1 MSDSSDSED
10 EMVPGLVAASNGHEV
25 MDEEYEGEEMYIDS
39 LGQALDLFSPKTFP
53 TAEECMEHCRDVH
66 GLDLGVLAKRHSMDT
81 FSFIRLVNYIRQEK
95 PSPGFVMSLSS
106 SQKWADPAFL
116 KPQIPDDPLLM
127 FDFDQELTGGEE
139 EEENGFEID
148 ISRELNDQI
157 AKNPAPSERLSPEV
171 VEMADT
177 TPSNNSCLL
186 SSLPS
191 EGDVTLPAAKLQEFR
206 AQFEEVSLQLER
218 KEEELRTVLADM
230 ERMKNVAQTLFVSK
244 EDSKPSGS
252 QEGARQRRKKDV
264 VPVSEARTVAEDH
277 SYFESYAHY
286 SIHHEMLSD
295 SVRTSSYRDAIQGNP
310 GRLKDAVVMDLGC
323 GTSIL
328 SMFAAQ
334 AGAKAVVG
342 VDCSDIIYQ
351 AMDIVRENGLENK
364 VTLVKGRLEETTLP
378 HEKFD
383 VIVSEWMGYFLLFE
397 GMLDSVLAA
406 RDKYL
411 KPGGSILP
419 SRCSIHL
426 TALSDV
432 ERYKSL
438 VGYWDDVYG
447 FKMSCMRGPI
457 LGEANVE
464 VVGAEHVV
472 SNSQRVHDLD
482 ITTCTLADTEFSSD
496 FSLEIN
502 RTCDLTAIVGYFD
515 TFFELEEQPVE
526 FSTGPLATPTHW
538 KQTVFY
544 LPEVLPVVK
553 DQVVTGNI
561 VCKRMSTDARAL
573 KVALTLEG
581 RQYRYTV
588 D

>member
-1 MSDSSDSED
+1 MSDSSDSEE
-10 EMVPGLVAASNGHEV
+10 EMVPGLVMANGKENL
-25 MDEEYEGEEMYIDS
+25 EEEEEEEMYVDS

-66 GLDLGVLAKRHSMDT
+66 GLDLGVLAKRHAMDT
-81 FSFIRLVNYIRQEK
+81 FSFIRLVNYIRLEK

-127 FDFDQELTGGEE
+127 FDFDQELTAEAGGEE

-157 AKNPAPSERLSPEV
+157 ARNPASTTAAGRLSPEV
-171 VEMADT
+171 TEADNL
-177 TPSNNSCLL
+177 SSSRLNCSGLL
-186 SSLPS
+186 SSLPT
-191 EGDVTLPAAKLQEFR
+191 EGEVTLPAAKLHEFR
-206 AQFEEVSLQLER
+206 LQFEEVSLQ
-218 KEEELRTVLADM
+218 M
-230 ERMKNVAQTLFVSK
+230 EKMKSVAQTLFVGNDDSNSQGAKRRSK
-244 EDSKPSGS
+244 KE
-252 QEGARQRRKKDV
+252 V

-277 SYFESYAHY
+277 SYFESYAHF

-295 SVRTSSYRDAIQGNP
+295 VVRTSSYRDAIQGNP

-328 SMFAAQ
+328 SMFSAQ

-378 HEKFD
+378 YEKFD

-419 SRCSIHL
+419 SRCSLHL
-426 TALSDV
+426 TALSDIQ
-432 ERYKSL
+432 RYNNL
-438 VGYWDDVYG
+438 VGFWTDVYG

-464 VVGAEHVV
+464 VVGSEHIV

-482 ITTCTLADTEFSSD
+482 ITTCTVADTEFSSD
-496 FSLEIN
+496 FSLEIS

-515 TFFELEEQPVE
+515 TFFEL
-526 FSTGPLATPTHW
+526 A
-538 KQTVFY
+538 
-544 LPEVLPVVK
+544 
-553 DQVVTGNI
+553 
-561 VCKRMSTDARAL
+561 
-573 KVALTLEG
+573 
-581 RQYRYTV
+581 
-588 D
+588 

>member
-1 MSDSSDSED
+1 MMPGMVMANGKED
-10 EMVPGLVAASNGHEV
+10 L
-25 MDEEYEGEEMYIDS
+25 EEEEDGEEMYVDS

-66 GLDLGVLAKRHSMDT
+66 GLDLGVLAKRHAMDT
-81 FSFIRLVNYIRQEK
+81 FSFIRLVNYIRLEK

-106 SQKWADPAFL
+106 SQKWADSAFL

-127 FDFDQELTGGEE
+127 FDFDQELTTEAGGEE

-157 AKNPAPSERLSPEV
+157 AKNPETTAAGRLSPEV
-171 VEMADT
+171 TEADNL
-177 TPSNNSCLL
+177 SSSRLNCSGLL
-186 SSLPS
+186 SSLPT
-191 EGDVTLPAAKLQEFR
+191 EGEVTLPAAKLHEFR
-206 AQFEEVSLQLER
+206 LQFEEVSLQ
-218 KEEELRTVLADM
+218 M
-230 ERMKNVAQTLFVSK
+230 ERMESVAQTLFVGND
-244 EDSKPSGS
+244 DSNS
-252 QEGARQRRKKDV
+252 QGAQRRSKKEV

-277 SYFESYAHY
+277 SYFESYAHF

-295 SVRTSSYRDAIQGNP
+295 VVRTSSYRDATLGNP
-310 GRLKDAVVMDLGC
+310 GRLKGAVVMDLGC

-328 SMFAAQ
+328 SMFSAQ

-406 RDKYL
+406 
-411 KPGGSILP
+411 
-419 SRCSIHL
+419 
-426 TALSDV
+426 LSDV
-432 ERYKSL
+432 QRYKSL

-515 TFFELEEQPVE
+515 TFFELEERPVE

-553 DQVVTGNI
+553 DQVVSGKIT
-561 VCKRMSTDARAL
+561 CKRMSSDVRAL

>member
-1 MSDSSDSED
+1 MFNFILIHFVLDS
-10 EMVPGLVAASNGHEV
+10 
-25 MDEEYEGEEMYIDS
+25 
-39 LGQALDLFSPKTFP
+39 FSY
-53 TAEECMEHCRDVH
+53 
-66 GLDLGVLAKRHSMDT
+66 
-81 FSFIRLVNYIRQEK
+81 RLVNYIRQEK

-157 AKNPAPSERLSPEV
+157 AKNPVPSERLSPEV

-191 EGDVTLPAAKLQEFR
+191 EGDVTLSAAKLQEFR

-295 SVRTSSYRDAIQGNP
+295 TVRTSSYRDAIQGNP

-351 AMDIVRENGLENK
+351 
-364 VTLVKGRLEETTLP
+364 
-378 HEKFD
+378 
-383 VIVSEWMGYFLLFE
+383 VSLRAALIGDHFL
-397 GMLDSVLAA
+397 
-406 RDKYL
+406 
-411 KPGGSILP
+411 
-419 SRCSIHL
+419 
-426 TALSDV
+426 
-432 ERYKSL
+432 
-438 VGYWDDVYG
+438 
-447 FKMSCMRGPI
+447 
-457 LGEANVE
+457 
-464 VVGAEHVV
+464 
-472 SNSQRVHDLD
+472 
-482 ITTCTLADTEFSSD
+482 
-496 FSLEIN
+496 
-502 RTCDLTAIVGYFD
+502 
-515 TFFELEEQPVE
+515 
-526 FSTGPLATPTHW
+526 
-538 KQTVFY
+538 
-544 LPEVLPVVK
+544 
-553 DQVVTGNI
+553 
-561 VCKRMSTDARAL
+561 
-573 KVALTLEG
+573 
-581 RQYRYTV
+581 
-588 D
+588 

>member
-1 MSDSSDSED
+1 
-10 EMVPGLVAASNGHEV
+10 VPGLVMANGKENL
-25 MDEEYEGEEMYIDS
+25 EEEEEEEGEEMYVDS

-66 GLDLGVLAKRHSMDT
+66 GLDLGVLAKRHAMDT
-81 FSFIRLVNYIRQEK
+81 FSFIRLVNYIRLEK

-127 FDFDQELTGGEE
+127 FDFDQELTAEAGGEE

-157 AKNPAPSERLSPEV
+157 AKNPASTTAAGRLSPEV
-171 VEMADT
+171 TEADNL
-177 TPSNNSCLL
+177 SSSRLNCSGLL
-186 SSLPS
+186 SSLPT
-191 EGDVTLPAAKLQEFR
+191 EGEVTLPAAKLHEFR
-206 AQFEEVSLQLER
+206 LQFEEVSLQMER
-218 KEEELRTVLADM
+218 KEEELRAVLADM
-230 ERMKNVAQTLFVSK
+230 EKMKSVAQTLFVGND
-244 EDSKPSGS
+244 DSKPISS
-252 QEGARQRRKKDV
+252 QRRNKKEV

-277 SYFESYAHY
+277 SYFESYAHF

-295 SVRTSSYRDAIQGNP
+295 VVRTSSYRDAIQGNP

-328 SMFAAQ
+328 SMFSAQ

-351 AMDIVRENGLENK
+351 AMDIVRENGLEGK

-378 HEKFD
+378 YEKFD

-419 SRCSIHL
+419 SRCSLHL
-426 TALSDV
+426 TALSDIQ
-432 ERYKSL
+432 RYNNL
-438 VGYWDDVYG
+438 VGFWTDVYG

-464 VVGAEHVV
+464 VVGSEHIV

-482 ITTCTLADTEFSSD
+482 ITTCTVADTEFSSD
-496 FSLEIN
+496 FSLEIS

-515 TFFELEEQPVE
+515 TFFELEERPVE

-553 DQVVTGNI
+553 DQVVSGKIT
-561 VCKRMSTDARAL
+561 CKRMSTDVRAL

>member
-1 MSDSSDSED
+1 
-10 EMVPGLVAASNGHEV
+10 
-25 MDEEYEGEEMYIDS
+25 
-39 LGQALDLFSPKTFP
+39 
-53 TAEECMEHCRDVH
+53 
-66 GLDLGVLAKRHSMDT
+66 
-81 FSFIRLVNYIRQEK
+81 
-95 PSPGFVMSLSS
+95 
-106 SQKWADPAFL
+106 
-116 KPQIPDDPLLM
+116 
-127 FDFDQELTGGEE
+127 
-139 EEENGFEID
+139 
-148 ISRELNDQI
+148 
-157 AKNPAPSERLSPEV
+157 
-171 VEMADT
+171 
-177 TPSNNSCLL
+177 
-186 SSLPS
+186 
-191 EGDVTLPAAKLQEFR
+191 
-206 AQFEEVSLQLER
+206 
-218 KEEELRTVLADM
+218 
-230 ERMKNVAQTLFVSK
+230 
-244 EDSKPSGS
+244 
-252 QEGARQRRKKDV
+252 
-264 VPVSEARTVAEDH
+264 
-277 SYFESYAHY
+277 
-286 SIHHEMLSD
+286 
-295 SVRTSSYRDAIQGNP
+295 
-310 GRLKDAVVMDLGC
+310 
-323 GTSIL
+323 
-328 SMFAAQ
+328 
-334 AGAKAVVG
+334 
-342 VDCSDIIYQ
+342 
-351 AMDIVRENGLENK
+351 MDIVRENGLENK

-472 SNSQRVHDLD
+472 SNSQCVHDLD
-482 ITTCTLADTEFSSD
+482 ITRCTLADTEFSSD

-515 TFFELEEQPVE
+515 TFFELEERPVE